1 MRYDTVKKK
10 TKVLDKLTKSEKNG
24 MSREPLEI
32 IDGYI
37 YYGKW
42 NSEYSATENMY
53 RIKLDGTGKEKLVN
67 NIHHYKINEDRIY
80 YCIVKYDEDYNSIYS
95 YYSVDM
101 SGGDK
106 REETEFEEYKYEW
119 NMKMTNNSYMKLSG
133 PGWKYSGKYK
143 KSNLIEDENKSHKKN
158 KLNKPIILK
167 DKFID
172 YNYKENYEFKRQ
184 EKHKFIKC
192 WKCGRE
198 NIYYKVKCN
207 NCRFTIHDEQIPKIK
222 KTQLSQ
228 YDVIHN
234 IPIINDDKK
243 MNEPDE
249 ENKFK
254 EIKIKYNSPIKEN
267 IKYKSLENNWKCKF
281 CKKINKETI
290 KYCQFCFKNR
300 L

>member
-1 MRYDTVKKK
+1 MDINLNTNLQQSDNNNKIAWTCEKCQNMNLLIDFRCLKCNYFNYDV
-10 TKVLDKLTKSEKNG
+10 
-24 MSREPLEI
+24 
-32 IDGYI
+32 
-37 YYGKW
+37 
-42 NSEYSATENMY
+42 
-53 RIKLDGTGKEKLVN
+53 
-67 NIHHYKINEDRIY
+67 
-80 YCIVKYDEDYNSIYS
+80 
-95 YYSVDM
+95 
-101 SGGDK
+101 
-106 REETEFEEYKYEW
+106 
-119 NMKMTNNSYMKLSG
+119 
-133 PGWKYSGKYK
+133 YSGKYK